1 MNTPVATERS
11 TPLGQGTANTTAGS
25 QVQVQVNAEPMTYLR
40 LDTGEV
46 YAIPAADVSALH
58 NEFDRWNRLMH
69 AQLLA
74 NEVLALADERLLLI
88 AVAKAQNPA
97 SVSKDIEGD
106 ARTAQGLAIAWRE
119 AATEAVRKEMQA
131 LDKLGSSGKKLVEMV
146 PLMDKADD
154 KPYKITPDKANGE
167 WKRKGLDLSQK
178 WNVTG
183 AMGIRQKF
191 E

>member
-11 TPLGQGTANTTAGS
+11 TLLGQGTANTTAGS
-25 QVQVQVNAEPMTYLR
+25 QVQVQVKAEPMTYLR

-46 YAIPAADVSALH
+46 YSIPAADVSALH

-178 WNVTG
+178 WNVLSL
-183 AMGIRQKF
+183 IHI
-191 E
+191 